1 MSRNGVTSWADK
13 LRDDK
18 PHQVKPAP
26 VNIAGMK
33 KGQVMLVP
41 STRIVAA
48 FIRRLPEGRLLDVRE
63 LRARLARKYRAE
75 VTCPI
80 TMGFILRIIAEAAW
94 EERQAGANDAAITP
108 VWRVLEDDSLTLK
121 KLPRSAAAFFRAR
134 RAAEAA

>member
-1 MSRNGVTSWADK
+1 MTSWSDK
-13 LRDDK
+13 LRDGK
-18 PHQVKPAP
+18 PHQVKPVP

-48 FIRRLPEGRLLDVRE
+48 FIRRLPKGRLLETRE
-63 LRARLARKYRAE
+63 LRTRLARRYRAE

-80 TMGFILRIIAEAAW
+80 TMGFILRSLAEAAW
-94 EERQAGANDAAITP
+94 EARQAGAAEAVIPP

-121 KLPRSAAAFFRAR
+121 KLPRAAVAFFRAR
-134 RAAEAA
+134 RAAEARD

>member
-1 MSRNGVTSWADK
+1 MTSWSDK

-18 PHQVKPAP
+18 PHQVKPVP

-41 STRIVAA
+41 SARIVDA
-48 FIRRLPEGRLLDVRE
+48 FIRRLPKGRLLETRE
-63 LRARLARKYRAE
+63 LRARLARRYRAE

-80 TMGFILRIIAEAAW
+80 TMGFILRSLAEAAW
-94 EERQAGANDAAITP
+94 EARQAGAAEAVITP

-121 KLPRSAAAFFRAR
+121 KLPRPAVAFFKAR
-134 RAAEAA
+134 RAAEARD